1 MRSTYPLYFP
11 LQFLLDFSFFLSPG
25 KSWGRGVGKGWRGKR
40 GRESGMNGSLR
51 KDSTA
56 HCDKFDLDRLRGYSW
71 VTGSR
76 VLCHWKVQAKW
87 RSGRG
92 DGKVY
97 NMI

>member
-1 MRSTYPLYFP
+1 
-11 LQFLLDFSFFLSPG
+11 
-25 KSWGRGVGKGWRGKR
+25 
-40 GRESGMNGSLR
+40 MNGSLR
-51 KDSTA
+51 KGSTA
-56 HCDKFDLDRLRGYSW
+56 HSDKFDLDRLRGYSW